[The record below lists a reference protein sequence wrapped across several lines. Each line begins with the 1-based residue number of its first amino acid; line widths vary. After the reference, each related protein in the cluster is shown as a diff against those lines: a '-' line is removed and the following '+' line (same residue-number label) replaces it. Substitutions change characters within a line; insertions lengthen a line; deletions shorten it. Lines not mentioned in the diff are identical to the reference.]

1 MNFLSNISLQTL
13 QLMKIVPFFSFISIF
28 VFLVKS
34 KTISKA
40 IIKISPEEEY
50 KRRNKERFV
59 KSFQDSDNEKKYNEN
74 IDPVFYNRDE
84 YIKTITALDN
94 ILEPIWK
101 LKLLYESTPRG
112 NIIMFYDA
120 YKEGFAYYSD
130 SQMTYDILNMAAIK
144 YSILFRCRDF
154 FIDEQQYP
162 PGHTSPLIKLKE
174 DQDTKPVSNAVKLE
188 GPFLKSKKSNT
199 NSSVPPDK
207 IYSKN
212 KFVHLGKICNFSFLK
227 KPISINTS
235 TSNSI
240 TGYSSIFQQEKN
252 AQRAVFDYR
261 QFKELKGL
269 G

>member
-1 MNFLSNISLQTL
+1 MTNQHEILSLVSFVSLNY
-13 QLMKIVPFFSFISIF
+13 IF
-28 VFLVKS
+28 VSVVKYKKLPVS
-34 KTISKA
+34 TKEIST
-40 IIKISPEEEY
+40 EEKY
-50 KRRNKERFV
+50 KNNNKEKFL
-59 KSFQDSDNEKKYNEN
+59 KSFQEVEHDRKYNEN
-74 IDPVFYNRDE
+74 IDPVFYNREE
-84 YIKTITALDN
+84 YIKTVTTLDN
-94 ILEPIWK
+94 VLEPIWK
-101 LKLLYESTPRG
+101 RKLLYESTPRG
-112 NIIMFYDA
+112 NIVMFYDA

-130 SQMTYDILNMAAIK
+130 SHMTYDILNMTASK

-154 FIDEQQYP
+154 FIDEQLYP
-162 PGHTSPLIKLKE
+162 LGHTSPLIKLKE

-199 NSSVPPDK
+199 NSSVPPAK
-207 IYSKN
+207 ICSKN

-235 TSNSI
+235 RSAST

>member
-1 MNFLSNISLQTL
+1 MFDQTCFIPL
-13 QLMKIVPFFSFISIF
+13 CSKILPFVSFVSVI
-28 VFLVKS
+28 VFLL
-34 KTISKA
+34 
-40 IIKISPEEEY
+40 IKRKPNPEKNPEIRPEEEY
-50 KRRNKERFV
+50 KIRNKDTFLR
-59 KSFQDSDNEKKYNEN
+59 SFQEMENEKKYNEN
-74 IDPVFYNRDE
+74 IDPVFYNREE
-84 YIKTITALDN
+84 YIKAITTLDN
-94 ILEPIWK
+94 VLEPIWK
-101 LKLLYESTPRG
+101 RKLLYESTPRG
-112 NIIMFYDA
+112 NIVMFYDA

-162 PGHTSPLIKLKE
+162 VGSISPLIKLKE
-174 DQDTKPVSNAVKLE
+174 DQDTKPISNTVKLE

-199 NSSVPPDK
+199 NSSVSPAK

-240 TGYSSIFQQEKN
+240 NGYSSIFQKEKN
-252 AQRAVFDYR
+252 AQRGVFDYR
-261 QFKELKGL
+261 QFKELKSL